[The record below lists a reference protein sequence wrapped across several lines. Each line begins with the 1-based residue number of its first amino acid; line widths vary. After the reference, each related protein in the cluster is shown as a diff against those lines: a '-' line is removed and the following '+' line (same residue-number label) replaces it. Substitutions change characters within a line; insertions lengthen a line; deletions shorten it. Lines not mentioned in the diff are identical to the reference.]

1 MGLCVTTNR
10 DIDRLRL
17 HAEDG
22 ITITEAARLMGRSR
36 YWGRYWSSREHIKFH
51 RRAKTEPPLQHPAP
65 DIAYVV
71 RLVRT
76 IERLKSF
83 GRYGLPSRGH

>member
-1 MGLCVTTNR
+1 
-10 DIDRLRL
+10 
-17 HAEDG
+17 
-22 ITITEAARLMGRSR
+22 MGRSR
-36 YWGRYWSSREHIKFH
+36 YWGRYWSSREHIKFQ

-83 GRYGLPSRGH
+83 GRYGLPSRGSLVPWRFLPSTNLPRS